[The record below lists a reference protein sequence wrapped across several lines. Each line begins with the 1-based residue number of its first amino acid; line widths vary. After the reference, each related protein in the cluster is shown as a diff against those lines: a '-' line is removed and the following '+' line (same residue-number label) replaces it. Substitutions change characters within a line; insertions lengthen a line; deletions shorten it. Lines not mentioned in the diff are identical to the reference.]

1 MARRRASA
9 DASRMLA
16 EDDRPIGAPVLAQRR
31 RDRLSV
37 WVAEHPWAV
46 RVARLV
52 GALTLVAVVA
62 LAFRADLPWARVVVF
77 VIGAAMAD
85 KVVTHEKDRGDAL
98 RVPPDLL
105 PHEFAEHFNQPPAPE
120 SDGRYMRPRHM

>member
-1 MARRRASA
+1 MARRRSRA
-9 DASRMLA
+9 DASAMLV

-52 GALTLVAVVA
+52 GGLTLVAVVA
-62 LAFRADLPWARVVVF
+62 LVFRADLPWANVVLF
-77 VIGAAMAD
+77 VIGAVVAD
-85 KVVTHEKDRGDAL
+85 KVAEHEKDRGDAL
-98 RVPPDLL
+98 RVPADLL
-105 PHEFAEHFNQPPAPE
+105 PHEFAEHFPEPAAE